1 MTIDDRSLNELI
13 VESQDLQVDALRDIN
28 ATLPELVEIREERRG
43 KEINVDEINRFN
55 ANRRSILRNM
65 GLGGGGLAA
74 RGLVGGGFG
83 ALLAGFLASPARADE
98 ALDVQI
104 LQTASSLEILAV
116 ATYGAALS
124 LDFIKNGNPVVVK
137 FAQTTMMQH
146 DEHRKAFQQQTKALG
161 GKEQTEPNGKFL
173 PVVEKAK
180 PTLKGPLDVV
190 NLAETLETVATQTY
204 LQNTMQL
211 EDTTAKRLMAS
222 VMGVETQH
230 AAVLRAVKA
239 LLAGGAPELIKIPI
253 GSDAAKL
260 PAAAGS
266 VAFPEAFEP
275 VTTIAEPTTGAV
287 K

>member
-43 KEINVDEINRFN
+43 QEVNVDEINRFN
-55 ANRRSILRNM
+55 ANRRSILRSM

-83 ALLAGFLASPARADE
+83 ALLAGILASPARADE
-98 ALDVQI
+98 ALDIQI
-104 LQTASSLEILAV
+104 LQTASSLEVLAV

-161 GKEQTEPNGKFL
+161 GKEQTQPNGKFL
-173 PVVEKAK
+173 PVVEQAK
-180 PTLKGPLDVV
+180 PGLKGPLDVV

-204 LQNTMQL
+204 LQNTTQL
-211 EDTTAKRLMAS
+211 EDSTAKRLMAS

>member
-43 KEINVDEINRFN
+43 QEINVDEINRFN
-55 ANRRSILRNM
+55 ANRRSILRSM

-161 GKEQTEPNGKFL
+161 GKEQTQPNAKFL
-173 PVVEKAK
+173 PVVEQAK

-204 LQNTMQL
+204 LQNTIQL
-211 EDTTAKRLMAS
+211 EDSTAKRLMAS

-239 LLAGGAPELIKIPI
+239 LIAGGAPELIKIPI

-275 VTTIAEPTTGAV
+275 VTTIADPTTGAV